1 MKAIVFDIDGV
12 LVDTVGSFYTAY
24 NEAMKSVGSYITEK
38 EYLDRVHLQGYKI
51 FEEILKIRGIE
62 ADAKELNH
70 LKNKIVNNMLKNA
83 KLKKGVNEI
92 LKMLS
97 ENNIKYCI
105 ATASEREQTEIILN
119 AVGISHL
126 FPIVVTASDT
136 EDDDVKPNIYYIAAD
151 RLKEPIENCVLV
163 EDSLHNIKVGKS
175 IGMGCIGV
183 IGKYS
188 KEGLKEAA
196 DYVVGHVGEI
206 KTEWLR

>member
-105 ATASEREQTEIILN
+105 ATASEREQTET
-119 AVGISHL
+119 
-126 FPIVVTASDT
+126 IVVTASDT